1 MGHGSDEVRM
11 GSTGKPA
18 AVVADARKLARR
30 SVRKAKRQVG
40 KQLRRRGW
48 APVSELKRSA
58 DAPVQGCAETFTRDA
73 ISGWV
78 AIPSGHAPVR
88 ITLHLED
95 LQVAGTWANDVV
107 SRSGDTEIRG
117 FRFVLR
123 DIWTYAADGERLT
136 VRADGVPLPIAG
148 VGMHLSAPKGGTRSI
163 GLLKKRLNSG
173 HVFSRKGRLQ
183 LSKQLDQA
191 WQSDVLEFYSG
202 LRSCI
207 KDALGLDLFV
217 MYGSLLGAVREGGF
231 IGHDDDFDAAVVVE
245 ATTGPE
251 AIEQLKKLAFALID
265 AGYDVEGRRTAVH
278 VHHRD
283 NPKLRIDIFHLYF
296 DAAGILQFAFG
307 IAGDTD
313 IRKESWQGLNE
324 ISFGPGQV
332 LVPVNGEA
340 MAETIYGAG
349 WRTPN
354 PGFNWDVD
362 RTKRA
367 RDAIV
372 PLDDVEEIYWANFY
386 AKVEYTSGSTFQEWV
401 NSREGMTD
409 HVVDIGCGDGRD
421 SYAFGQAGRHVT
433 GLDRSHIGVRHAD
446 KKAHDMGMYPRV
458 QFQAC
463 DVGEADPLRAVLTGA
478 IERAGDSAITF
489 YARFFLH
496 SIPEDVQE
504 TLMTT
509 VASVARPGDRF
520 AAEFRTTADADLA
533 KVHTKHYRRF
543 QDGWAFGNALREK
556 YGFDVEFEVEDTGFS
571 PYKDEDP
578 VLYRVVATKR

>member
-1 MGHGSDEVRM
+1 M

-18 AVVADARKLARR
+18 AVAADARKLVHR

-40 KQLRRRGW
+40 KQLRQRGW
-48 APVSELKRSA
+48 APVNELNRNRSGA
-58 DAPVQGCAETFTRDA
+58 LLGTVETFTRDA
-73 ISGWV
+73 VSGWV
-78 AIPSGHAPVR
+78 AIPAGHAPVR
-88 ITLHLED
+88 VTLHLED

-117 FRFVLR
+117 FRFVLK
-123 DIWTYAADGERLT
+123 DIWAYAAVDQTLT
-136 VRADGVPLPIAG
+136 VRADGAPLPIAG
-148 VGMHLSAPKGGTRSI
+148 VGMHLRVDRGGTRTI
-163 GLLKKRLNSG
+163 GTLKRRLNSG

-183 LSKQLDQA
+183 LSKSLDEA
-191 WQSDVLEFYSG
+191 WQTEVLDFYAG
-202 LRSCI
+202 LRTVI
-207 KDALGLDLFV
+207 KDSLGLDLFV
-217 MYGSLLGAVREGGF
+217 MYGSLLGAVRENGF
-231 IGHDDDFDAAVVVE
+231 IGHDDDFDAAVIVD
-245 ATTGPE
+245 ATTGAE
-251 AIEQLKKLAFALID
+251 AIEALKKLAFALID

-283 NPKLRIDIFHLYF
+283 NPKLRVDVFHLYF

-313 IRKESWQGLNE
+313 IRKESWQGLND
-324 ISFGPGQV
+324 IPFGPGRV

-340 MAETIYGAG
+340 MVETIYGAG

-354 PGFNWDVD
+354 PGFNWDTD
-362 RTKRA
+362 RSKRA

-401 NSREGMTD
+401 NAREGMTE

-463 DVGEADPLRAVLTGA
+463 DVGEAEPLTAVLSGA
-478 IERAGDSAITF
+478 TERAGSAPVTF

-504 TLMTT
+504 TLMGT
-509 VASVARPGDRF
+509 VASVARSGDKF
-520 AAEFRTTADADLA
+520 AAEFRTTGDADLA

>member
-1 MGHGSDEVRM
+1 M
-11 GSTGKPA
+11 A
-18 AVVADARKLARR
+18 ADARKLAHRG
-30 SVRKAKRQVG
+30 VRKAKRQLG
-40 KQLRRRGW
+40 KQLRSRGW
-48 APVSELKRSA
+48 APVAEAARKSGGGG
-58 DAPVQGCAETFTRDA
+58 VHGVVETFTKDA

-78 AIPSGHAPVR
+78 ELPAGGKPVR

-95 LQVAGTWANDVV
+95 LQVAGTWANDPIG
-107 SRSGDTEIRG
+107 RTGNAEIRG
-117 FRFVLR
+117 FRFVIK
-123 DIWTYAADGERLT
+123 DIWNYAAVGERLT

-148 VGMHLSAPKGGTRSI
+148 VGAHVKATAAGRGTI
-163 GLLKKRLNSG
+163 GTLKRKLNSG

-183 LSKQLDQA
+183 LSKSLDEA
-191 WQSDVLEFYSG
+191 WQTEVLDFYG
-202 LRSCI
+202 KLRTTV

-231 IGHDDDFDAAVVVE
+231 IGHDDDFDVAAIVD
-245 ATTGPE
+245 ASTGPE

-296 DAAGILQFAFG
+296 DAAGVLQFAFG
-307 IAGDTD
+307 VAGNKDVT
-313 IRKESWQGLNE
+313 KESWQGLAE
-324 ISFGPGQV
+324 QTFGPSSV

-340 MAETIYGAG
+340 MCETVYGDG
-349 WRTPN
+349 WRVPN
-354 PGFNWDVD
+354 PGFNWDTD
-362 RTKRA
+362 RSKRA

-401 NSREGMTD
+401 NGREGMTE

-463 DVGEADPLRAVLTGA
+463 DVGEADPLRGVLAGA
-478 IERAGDSAITF
+478 TERAGAAPITF

-509 VASVARPGDRF
+509 VASVARSGDKF
-520 AAEFRTTADADLA
+520 AAEFRTTADAELA

-543 QDGWAFGNALREK
+543 QDGWAFGTALRER